1 MVNLIRV
8 YGNKGCVNCEMVK
21 NVLDSKDIDYEYLIL
36 DNQDDKDSIINKA
49 EKNGIKS
56 MPIVMRNNNI
66 INWRGL

>member
-1 MVNLIRV
+1 MIRV

-21 NVLDSKDIDYEYLIL
+21 GFLDSKDIDYEYLIL
-36 DNQDDKDSIINKA
+36 DNQDDKGSIINKA